1 MGLLRKQ
8 GIRLIIYLDDILL
21 TAPTAEELTQ
31 HITLTVSL
39 LELLGFVINYT
50 KSQLSLVQSIE
61 FLGFLINS
69 VTFQISLPKDKV
81 KSIKRECSKV
91 LANQSITVRELARLP
106 GKLSASIQAVFPAPL
121 HYRYLQAVKKQSLAK
136 QGSYEAPVI
145 WSPAALEELKWWRDH
160 LAA

>member
-136 QGSYEAPVI
+136 
-145 WSPAALEELKWWRDH
+145 
-160 LAA
+160 